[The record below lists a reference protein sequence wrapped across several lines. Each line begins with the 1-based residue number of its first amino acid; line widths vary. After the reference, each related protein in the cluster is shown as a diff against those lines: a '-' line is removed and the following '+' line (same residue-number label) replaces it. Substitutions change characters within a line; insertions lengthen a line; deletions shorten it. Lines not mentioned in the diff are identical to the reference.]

1 MLLKRKR
8 FACCCLPTVYR
19 TSAASLRKRKRAAD
33 DTRSILERRLALSQ
47 PSLRLLDTV
56 SHDSF
61 DSLSTAVGAELAN
74 NGMSIAAVR
83 HSFSAA
89 AAPVL
94 QRQALWRAMPPP
106 RLTRRPSSRSST
118 QAVHKRCRHG
128 RPSCRWGQRLLLLPS
143 VMLFR
148 CTRHAHVWLPS
159 FHSLAPHRRCVR
171 PRPSCALSHAP
182 PLCSCPADVSTSLVD
197 VDAEAGQRLTALEN
211 ALQSASD
218 SIGTARL
225 LTQPGTIGPPL
236 PNSAQLAAHFCCF
249 PFPCRLLE
257 TNTDNT
263 ATLTTNVGNVEDEV
277 ETLSTAVQQA
287 HVRLDTLSS
296 TRPL

>member
-94 QRQALWRAMPPP
+94 QLDGRVEVRRYPVAPGVGGRAEGKGA
-106 RLTRRPSSRSST
+106 T
-118 QAVHKRCRHG
+118 Q
-128 RPSCRWGQRLLLLPS
+128 PSCDLEGGPLGGHYHLHL
-143 VMLFR
+143 
-148 CTRHAHVWLPS
+148 
-159 FHSLAPHRRCVR
+159 
-171 PRPSCALSHAP
+171 CAGG
-182 PLCSCPADVSTSLVD
+182 C
-197 VDAEAGQRLTALEN
+197 G
-211 ALQSASD
+211 
-218 SIGTARL
+218 G
-225 LTQPGTIGPPL
+225 G
-236 PNSAQLAAHFCCF
+236 
-249 PFPCRLLE
+249 
-257 TNTDNT
+257 
-263 ATLTTNVGNVEDEV
+263 
-277 ETLSTAVQQA
+277 
-287 HVRLDTLSS
+287 
-296 TRPL
+296 